1 MEKFVLYEIDYYMK
15 RGVEMLDI
23 ATTMQALKNTS
34 NEIYD
39 DFKVKFLYHT
49 NKMEGSTFSLPEIT
63 TLLKENFVKGD
74 HSWDDIIETRNSL
87 HLFDYIVE
95 DYQSPLTAFKLRE
108 YHQLLKQH
116 TSDDEHGFAGVFKK
130 IPNMIIGPAGKH
142 IEVAQP
148 HEVKEKIDALLQ
160 RKWSKEYILKDMAE
174 FHLEFETIH
183 PFQDGNGRIG
193 RFLLLKQCLEYNQD
207 LIYIHSESAQA
218 YRNALQL
225 SRLEKS
231 IDPLVEVF
239 QSAQKE
245 FCTEFSLINDI
256 RQNYEDEV
264 QNMILS
270 ANLPNNRN
278 QETVKINFNPSRTGP
293 ERSR

>member
-1 MEKFVLYEIDYYMK
+1 
-15 RGVEMLDI
+15 MLDI
-23 ATTMQALKNTS
+23 ARTIQILKNTS
-34 NEIYD
+34 SDIYA
-39 DFKVKFLYHT
+39 DFKAKFLYHT
-49 NKMEGSTFSLPEIT
+49 NKIEGSTFTLAEIT
-63 TLLKENFVKGD
+63 ALLKENIVRGS
-74 HSWDDIIETRNSL
+74 HPWNDIIETKNSL
-87 HLFDYIVE
+87 NLFDYIVE
-95 DYQSPLTAFKLRE
+95 DYKTPLTKFKLRE
-108 YHQLLKQH
+108 YHQLLKQN
-116 TSDDEHGFAGVFKK
+116 TTDDDYGHAGVFKK
-130 IPNMIIGPAGKH
+130 IPNTIIAADGKQVPVSQPY
-142 IEVAQP
+142 EV
-148 HEVKEKIDALLQ
+148 EEKINALL
-160 RKWSKEYILKDMAE
+160 RKKWSKENILKDMAE
-174 FHLEFETIH
+174 FHLEFEIIH
-183 PFQDGNGRIG
+183 PFLDGNGRVG
-193 RFLLLKQCLEYNQD
+193 RFLLLKQCLEHNQD

-245 FCTEFSLINDI
+245 FCTEFPLINDI

>member
-1 MEKFVLYEIDYYMK
+1 MK
-15 RGVEMLDI
+15 RGVKMLDI

-49 NKMEGSTFSLPEIT
+49 NKIEGSTFSLPEIT

-87 HLFDYIVE
+87 DLFDYIVE

-130 IPNMIIGPAGKH
+130 IPNMIIGPDGQH
-142 IEVAQP
+142 IKVAQP
-148 HEVKEKIDALLQ
+148 HEVKEEIDALLQ
-160 RKWSKEYILKDMAE
+160 RKWPKEHVLKDMAE

-225 SRLEKS
+225 SRVEKS
-231 IDPLVEVF
+231 IEPLVEVF
-239 QSAQKE
+239 QQAQQE
-245 FCTEFSLINDI
+245 FNAEFPLMYDI
-256 RQNYEDEV
+256 RKNYEKEV
-264 QNMILS
+264 REITKHQDQIQINV
-270 ANLPNNRN
+270 NRDR
-278 QETVKINFNPSRTGP
+278 SGP

>member
-1 MEKFVLYEIDYYMK
+1 
-15 RGVEMLDI
+15 MLDI

-49 NKMEGSTFSLPEIT
+49 NKMEGSTFSLPEII

-87 HLFDYIVE
+87 DLFDYIVE

-130 IPNMIIGPAGKH
+130 IPNMIIGPAGQH
-142 IEVAQP
+142 IKVAQP

-225 SRLEKS
+225 SRVEKS
-231 IDPLVEVF
+231 IEPLVEVF
-239 QSAQKE
+239 QQAQQE
-245 FCTEFSLINDI
+245 FNAEFPLLYDI
-256 RQNYEDEV
+256 RKNYEKEV
-264 QNMILS
+264 REIVKQQEKIQINV
-270 ANLPNNRN
+270 NRD
-278 QETVKINFNPSRTGP
+278 RTGP
-293 ERSR
+293 EKSR